1 MLLNMCIH
9 LSDSGQD
16 VSILTAAYQALAEA
30 HFKLEEHEQSINAGK
45 ECFKFRPHKSEV
57 FFNCW
62 DHSLKYDFMLLSQK
76 QSNGIQRL
84 KDKQEHDS
92 NVRNL

>member
-16 VSILTAAYQALAEA
+16 VSILIAAYQALAEA

-62 DHSLKYDFMLLSQK
+62 DNSLKYDFMLLSQK
-76 QSNGIQRL
+76 QSHGIQRL
-84 KDKQEHDS
+84 KDKQEHD
-92 NVRNL
+92 

>member
-62 DHSLKYDFMLLSQK
+62 HNSLKYDFMLLSQK
-76 QSNGIQRL
+76 QSHGIQRL